1 MKLQHFVPMILVVGG
16 AIVTVM
22 AVKATTEPTPATA
35 TQTLPPAPASP
46 FQRLIAGTGI
56 VEPQSES
63 IQISTDIAG
72 VVIEVPISP
81 GDRVKQ
87 GTVLFRLDDRD
98 ASARLQTAQA
108 RLASAR
114 QRLTRL
120 ACLPRAETLPPL
132 KAAVEEARSEL
143 ESARNDATRFRS
155 ASDVR
160 AVASLE
166 VERQEFA
173 ARTFEA
179 RLTKAQAELD
189 AALAGTWE
197 PDLELADI
205 DVRIEEARLKE
216 IETEL
221 ARLTIRAPI
230 DGQILERNVRVGQFA
245 ESRNAAESLIVMGNT
260 DVLHVRVDI
269 DETES
274 WRFVE
279 GARAVGMVRGNPT
292 LKANLTFVRAE
303 PSVLPKRSLTG
314 ASTERTDTR
323 VLRVLYAITP
333 GTLPVRVGQLL
344 DVRIEAPSSEPSR
357 DPAS

>member
-1 MKLQHFVPMILVVGG
+1 MNVLRYVLVILVAGG
-16 AIVTVM
+16 AAVTVL
-22 AVKATTEPTPATA
+22 AVKATTAPLATNTA
-35 TQTLPPAPASP
+35 QDLPSAPASP
-46 FQRLIAGTGI
+46 FRRSIAGTGI

-63 IQISTDIAG
+63 LQISTDIAG
-72 VVIEVPISP
+72 VVIEVPVSP
-81 GDRVKQ
+81 GDRVTRN
-87 GTVLFRLDDRD
+87 TVLFRLDDRD
-98 ASARLQTAQA
+98 ARARLLTAQA
-108 RLASAR
+108 RLASAK
-114 QRLTRL
+114 QRRLRL
-120 ACLPRAETLPPL
+120 ASLPRAETLPPL
-132 KAAVEEARSEL
+132 EAAVAEARSAL
-143 ESARNDATRFRS
+143 DSARNDVTRLKS

-173 ARTFEA
+173 ARTAEA

-189 AALAGTWE
+189 ALLAGTWQ

-205 DVRIEEARLKE
+205 EVRVEEGRVRE

-221 ARLTIRAPI
+221 DRLTIRAPI
-230 DGQILERNVRVGQFA
+230 DGQILERNVRIGQFA
-245 ESRNAAESLIVMGNT
+245 ESRNVAEALIVMGNV

-279 GARAVGMVRGNPT
+279 GAKAVAMVRGNPT
-292 LKANLTFVRAE
+292 LKADLTFVRAE

-323 VLRVLYAITP
+323 VLRALYALVP
-333 GTLPVRVGQLL
+333 GTIPVRVGQLL
-344 DVRIEAPSSEPSR
+344 DVRVEAPSSEPRR